1 MPKFK
6 IEVCQVSR
14 EERRTIIEVEAV
26 DADTAEDQVMN
37 GEIDLPSAD
46 SAAWSRSSELQ
57 NETVTTLQD
66 A

>member
-6 IEVCQVSR
+6 IEVCQVIR
-14 EERRTIIEVEAV
+14 EERRAIIEV
-26 DADTAEDQVMN
+26 DAADAETAEEQVIN

-57 NETVTTLQD
+57 NETVTALQD